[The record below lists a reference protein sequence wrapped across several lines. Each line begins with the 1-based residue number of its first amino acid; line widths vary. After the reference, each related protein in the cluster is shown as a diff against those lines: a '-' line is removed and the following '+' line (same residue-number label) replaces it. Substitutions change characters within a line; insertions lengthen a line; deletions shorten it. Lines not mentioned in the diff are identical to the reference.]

1 MYMPVFPVMPPCS
14 SYALCTY
21 CLQVSTVGIMPFFVE
36 NVSTLQISA
45 MKLIRSVSPLLPI
58 STVTLLASLCCKLS
72 SGVFQV

>member
-1 MYMPVFPVMPPCS
+1 MHVSISCNARIQQLRTV
-14 SYALCTY
+14 Y

-36 NVSTLQISA
+36 NVSTLQLSA

-72 SGVFQV
+72 PGVFQV